1 MIAQQSQ
8 DLSKL
13 NRLRARLTF
22 IHAIVFLQPDSESR
36 RQHLAAVV
44 DLLSIIERLKADVRD
59 RGRQNSA
66 HPN

>member
-1 MIAQQSQ
+1 MIAQQTQ
-8 DLSKL
+8 DL
-13 NRLRARLTF
+13 F